1 MPPNAG
7 VTQGVSRI
15 RSWAAWSGLG
25 RIYSYSACANW
36 FSFPVIGELSE
47 CVRLLGFIVFF
58 FGFGVLKNLVHPNSV
73 MRLSTVLAMNDSRQI
88 DRNADNQCFAKYTTL
103 IVIRLS
109 FGCSS
114 TVVQQS
120 FLMGLRNFFKSLEM
134 FSGPAGQ
141 ITEAARDTRC
151 WPRRRMQMRL

>member
-1 MPPNAG
+1 M
-7 VTQGVSRI
+7 
-15 RSWAAWSGLG
+15 
-25 RIYSYSACANW
+25 
-36 FSFPVIGELSE
+36 
-47 CVRLLGFIVFF
+47 
-58 FGFGVLKNLVHPNSV
+58 KNFVHLNSL
-73 MRLSTVLAMNDSRQI
+73 MRLSAVLALNDSRQI
-88 DRNADNQCFAKYTTL
+88 DRNADIHSISQYMTL

-151 WPRRRMQMRL
+151 